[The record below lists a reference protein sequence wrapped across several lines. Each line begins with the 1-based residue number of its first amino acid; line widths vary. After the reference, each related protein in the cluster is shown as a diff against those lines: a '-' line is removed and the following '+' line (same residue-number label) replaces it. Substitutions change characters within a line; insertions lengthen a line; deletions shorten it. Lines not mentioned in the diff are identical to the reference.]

1 MFRPITFN
9 DSQARHGLCFPPISS
24 LILQQCTWRSCFP
37 AGLCVEHKARSLAA
51 AFPPP
56 TQSAPAVWILRAYP
70 HFLMEEASSTEAAG
84 SWGVT
89 RAIVHLKKKKKKK
102 SKKRETKPLCT
113 LDGTV
118 KKCMLWTAFFSCSC
132 RQPQPGW
139 PQSCH
144 CQAGW
149 GRSGRGGPPRNE
161 CSQSLWMLS
170 ASHVISFLHFQF
182 FWAGNLCSLVV
193 KSKGTCV
200 CQALVSPCLL
210 GGAFS
215 ARRPERVVHS
225 QQAMQP

>member
-1 MFRPITFN
+1 MFSSRALCRTQSTFSSCSLSSPHTICTCRVN
-9 DSQARHGLCFPPISS
+9 PSGISTLS
-24 LILQQCTWRSCFP
+24 N
-37 AGLCVEHKARSLAA
+37 GRSLKHRGCRQLRGY
-51 AFPPP
+51 
-56 TQSAPAVWILRAYP
+56 TRNSAL
-70 HFLMEEASSTEAAG
+70 E
-84 SWGVT
+84 
-89 RAIVHLKKKKKKK
+89 KKKKKK

-182 FWAGNLCSLVV
+182 FWTGNLCSLVV

-215 ARRPERVVHS
+215 ARMPERVVHS